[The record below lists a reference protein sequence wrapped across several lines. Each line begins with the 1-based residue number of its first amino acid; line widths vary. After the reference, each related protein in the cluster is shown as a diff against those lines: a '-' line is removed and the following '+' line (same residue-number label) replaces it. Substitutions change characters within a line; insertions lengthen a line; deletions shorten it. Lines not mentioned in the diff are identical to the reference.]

1 MTALF
6 LLCNIHC
13 RSALTCLH
21 TVVLTGLRL
30 EELLTPALF
39 SIIPSERK
47 YPWGKAK
54 LSSAGLK
61 SDAAVATLTMQD

>member
-13 RSALTCLH
+13 HSALTCLH

-39 SIIPSERK
+39 SIIPS
-47 YPWGKAK
+47 
-54 LSSAGLK
+54 AGLK